1 MRVPRSGGHKALR
14 RVVSTRIVTYQ
25 ITRPD
30 EASVGRFGESIDTST
45 ATHSADLWLF
55 EPNEINID
63 TEYGDRLGGD
73 MQGLAMPSANMEVH
87 DRLTHGAETY
97 SVNRLM
103 HIPDNDNQVLK
114 MFSLE
119 RQTNEGT

>member
-14 RVVSTRIVTYQ
+14 RVVSTRVVSYG
-25 ITRPD
+25 ITRPE
-30 EASVGRFGESIDTST
+30 EASVGRFGESVDTSSVSHT
-45 ATHSADLWLF
+45 ADLWLF

-73 MQGLAMPSANMEVH
+73 MQGLAMPAADLEVH
-87 DRLTHGAETY
+87 DRLDHGTDTY
-97 SVNRLM
+97 TVNRIM
-103 HIPDNDNQVLK
+103 HIPDNDSPVLK

-119 RQTNEGT
+119 RQTNDG